1 MNCSPPGSSVHGIL
15 PGKNTRVNS
24 HSLLQ
29 GIFPTQELNP
39 SLLHCRQILYHLRH
53 QWSPS
58 RAVGRSN
65 KAWWNRI
72 AFQRTF
78 LPCLWYEIKS
88 GNDNERKLGK
98 SALALKIPLSFCET
112 PKEGRYLLAPTLS
125 PSLLCCTKQHFP
137 PSVVQLQQHTA
148 KAWGTLS
155 ARMCQ
160 RPLGVDTLC
169 ICSGNQFNKF
179 AFYRNSNL

>member
-1 MNCSPPGSSVHGIL
+1 MVLVAQSCPVLCDPMNCSPPGSSVHGIL

-53 QWSPS
+53 QGSPS

-65 KAWWNRI
+65 KAWWSRI

-88 GNDNERKLGK
+88 GNDSERKLGK

-112 PKEGRYLLAPTLS
+112 P
-125 PSLLCCTKQHFP
+125 
-137 PSVVQLQQHTA
+137 
-148 KAWGTLS
+148 
-155 ARMCQ
+155 
-160 RPLGVDTLC
+160 
-169 ICSGNQFNKF
+169 
-179 AFYRNSNL
+179 NSNIITKPVVLHKTTFSTVCCPIAAAHS